1 MFSIK
6 LINHLFVLK
15 ALNTMLPIGKPPIRD
30 QDSLETVPR
39 FPIDIKGVEP
49 IEDEL
54 PAGKKFRYSSQHPA
68 NLIAEENPRY
78 ENLGDGYVRLLDPY
92 ASTFNYCV
100 KRLIFPIWAID
111 LRYGRP
117 LPGSESREPTGLLR
131 PPAGLRHRLR
141 LEQER
146 PEPCCARPDLP
157 FCLCRPGVRHK
168 EKCPMCAEVISETP
182 VCGMTGKYHVG
193 HP

>member
-1 MFSIK
+1 MP
-6 LINHLFVLK
+6 
-15 ALNTMLPIGKPPIRD
+15 PIGKSHFRGQNSLDSVNRVPI
-30 QDSLETVPR
+30 ETQS
-39 FPIDIKGVEP
+39 FEP
-49 IEDEL
+49 IEEEL
-54 PAGKKFRYSSQHPA
+54 PAGKKIRRNLQHP
-68 NLIAEENPRY
+68 LTSLPEEKPRY

-111 LRYGRP
+111 PNYARP

-146 PEPCCARPDLP
+146 LEPCCARPDLP
-157 FCLCRPGVRHK
+157 FCLRRPGVRHK
-168 EKCPMCAEVISETP
+168 EKCPLCAEVISETP

-193 HP
+193 YP